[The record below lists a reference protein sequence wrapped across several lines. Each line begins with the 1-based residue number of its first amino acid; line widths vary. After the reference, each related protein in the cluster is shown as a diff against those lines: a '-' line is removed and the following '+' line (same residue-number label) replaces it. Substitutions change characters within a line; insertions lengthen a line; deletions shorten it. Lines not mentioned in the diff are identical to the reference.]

1 MLHIGW
7 RDGWTFYPVNPKD
20 GEKHGNHQL
29 QEPDGHNIGLLWAD
43 FIDAIEK
50 KKQPVA
56 DIESAHRSTC
66 LPLLGMLSY
75 KAGRSIQWDPEK
87 ELIIGD
93 PEASK
98 LLGREYRKPWAYP
111 V

>member
-1 MLHIGW
+1 
-7 RDGWTFYPVNPKD
+7 
-20 GEKHGNHQL
+20 L
-29 QEPDGHNIGLLWAD
+29 QEPNGHNIALLWTD

-50 KKQPVA
+50 KRQPVA
-56 DIESAHRSTC
+56 DLESAHRSTC

-75 KAGRSIQWDPEK
+75 KAGRSIRWDADK

-93 PEASK
+93 AEASK
-98 LLGREYRKPWAYP
+98 LMEREYRKPWVYP